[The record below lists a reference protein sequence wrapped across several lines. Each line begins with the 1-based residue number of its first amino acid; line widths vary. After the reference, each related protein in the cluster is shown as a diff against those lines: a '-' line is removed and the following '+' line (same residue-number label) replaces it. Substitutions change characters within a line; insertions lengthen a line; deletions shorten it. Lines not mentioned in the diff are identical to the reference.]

1 MSVEPIDLARPA
13 IGADEPR
20 PLAEISR
27 LARMASSGVIP
38 EAIRRCRRLSSS
50 FGASGFALCFAG
62 RGVGKARLTP
72 CFDEAFPGRSPV
84 TSALIAEG
92 VDALSRHAGASCL
105 PGFWTVPGAAGASGD
120 PLCVRLPA
128 ILSDRAGLVLPV
140 SADSVYSGIFV
151 FTGPELRFDR
161 DELLDLHRQCFEM
174 FLRIAQLKSSSTS
187 SASSISKRE
196 LECLRLTA
204 AGRTS
209 EDIARILG
217 LSVHTANQ
225 YLTTAASKLDA
236 VNRTHAVTKAIR
248 LGLIE

>member
-1 MSVEPIDLARPA
+1 MTLEPVDLARPP
-13 IGADEPR
+13 IGTDEPR

-27 LARMASSGVIP
+27 LARIASSGVIP
-38 EAIRRCRRLSSS
+38 EAIRRCRRLSSGL
-50 FGASGFALCFAG
+50 GASGFALYFAG
-62 RGVGKARLTP
+62 RGVGKARLLP
-72 CFDEAFPGRSPV
+72 CFDEAFPSRSP
-84 TSALIAEG
+84 TAAALIAEG
-92 VDALSRHAGASCL
+92 ADVLSRHAGASCL
-105 PGFWTVPGAAGASGD
+105 PGFWTIPGATRTPDD
-120 PLCVRLPA
+120 PFCVKLPA
-128 ILSDRAGLVLPV
+128 ILRDRSGLALPV
-140 SADSVYSGIFV
+140 SADSVYSGLFV
-151 FTGPELRFDR
+151 FTGPELHFDR

-174 FLRIAQLKSSSTS
+174 FLRIAQLKSSNTS
-187 SASSISKRE
+187 SSSSISKRE

-225 YLTTAASKLDA
+225 YLTSAASKLDA